1 MVLNSVKYTTNSEI
15 NNMSMLEFAYI
26 RVINVA
32 EPARERG

>member
-1 MVLNSVKYTTNSEI
+1 MLLNSVKYTTKNEI

-32 EPARERG
+32 EPNGQRC